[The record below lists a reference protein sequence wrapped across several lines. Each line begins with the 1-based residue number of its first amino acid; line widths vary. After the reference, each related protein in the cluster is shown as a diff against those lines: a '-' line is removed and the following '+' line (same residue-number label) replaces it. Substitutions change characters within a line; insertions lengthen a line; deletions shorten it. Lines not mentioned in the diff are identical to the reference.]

1 MRIELAK
8 IQKRIIR
15 RDDRS
20 LGIINYDIDN
30 GYPQRVVDIVNGSG
44 VAKSCVDILFK
55 FINGSGWA
63 DSALGN
69 TVVDG
74 DRLTADKLLRRVAY
88 DYAMHGGFAIHK
100 NYDITGKETTS
111 SHIPFAHCRIGID
124 RDRKPNSIAVYP
136 DWTREVDRRIDRNRI
151 DFIDLYNPDPE
162 TVKKQ
167 IAAAGGIEYYKG
179 QVYYHGAGGEIAYP
193 LSPFDSELEDI
204 ETDSQIKLFKYR
216 NISGSFMAS
225 HMLVRYGQAEGNNDN
240 SDGLVEQ
247 LKEFQGAENFNRLM
261 LLDIDTPEQKPELV
275 PFTHQNNDKLFEY
288 HEKSTQDNIRK
299 VFAIPTVFLEAVAG
313 SLGLSAQLDDA
324 VSFYNRITQDE
335 RAVIEESL
343 DWLLFDTFGGV
354 YKIKPLTMSDIAER
368 NLDAETADKVANA
381 QAELRGSVGGVTALI
396 ALQQSISQGLT
407 SVPAGVAMLREIY
420 GFSNEVARE
429 MLAGVTEPMA

>member
-1 MRIELAK
+1 MRINLAK

-15 RDDRS
+15 RDDKA

-30 GYPQRVVDIVNGSG
+30 AYPQRVVDIVNGSG
-44 VAKSCVDILFK
+44 VAISCIDIYFK
-55 FINGSGWA
+55 FINGSGFA
-63 DSALGN
+63 DSVLGN

-88 DYAMHGGFAIHK
+88 DFAMHGGFAVHK

-111 SHIPFAHCRIGID
+111 NYVPFAHCRIGID
-124 RDRKPNSIAVYP
+124 KDKKPNSIAVYN
-136 DWTREVDRRIDRNRI
+136 DWSREILQRIDRNKI

-162 TVKKQ
+162 IVKKQ
-167 IAAAGGIEYYKG
+167 IEAAGGIEYYKG
-179 QVYYHGAGGEIAYP
+179 QIYYHGAGGEVAYP
-193 LSPFDSELEDI
+193 LSHFDSELEDI

-225 HMLVRYGQAEGNNDN
+225 HMLVRYGQQEGGGKDN

-288 HEKSTQDNIRK
+288 HEKSAQDNIRK
-299 VFAIPTVFLEAVAG
+299 VFTIPTVFLEAVAG

-324 VSFYNRITQDE
+324 VSFYNRMTGDE
-335 RAVIEESL
+335 RAVLEETL
-343 DWLLFDTFGGV
+343 DWLLFDTFGGS
-354 YKIKPLTMSDIAER
+354 YKIKPLDM
-368 NLDAETADKVANA
+368 K
-381 QAELRGSVGGVTALI
+381 
-396 ALQQSISQGLT
+396 T
-407 SVPAGVAMLREIY
+407 SPIL
-420 GFSNEVARE
+420 
-429 MLAGVTEPMA
+429 

>member
-151 DFIDLYNPDPE
+151 DFIDLYNPNPK

-167 IAAAGGIEYYKG
+167 IEAAGGIEYYKG

-335 RAVIEESL
+335 RAVVEESL
-343 DWLLFDTFGGV
+343 NWLLFDTFGGV
-354 YKIKPLTMSDIAER
+354 YKIKPLDMR
-368 NLDAETADKVANA
+368 
-381 QAELRGSVGGVTALI
+381 
-396 ALQQSISQGLT
+396 T
-407 SVPAGVAMLREIY
+407 SPIL
-420 GFSNEVARE
+420 
-429 MLAGVTEPMA
+429 